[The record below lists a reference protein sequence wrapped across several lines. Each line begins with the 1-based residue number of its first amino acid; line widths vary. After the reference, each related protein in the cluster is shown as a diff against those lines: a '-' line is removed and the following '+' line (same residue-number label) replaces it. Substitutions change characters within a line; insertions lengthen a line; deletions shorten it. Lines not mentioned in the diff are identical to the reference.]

1 MWKFKN
7 EWMNWKK
14 KIFCFRDLLLI
25 CFLSAAQFSKAQS
38 NVYSAH
44 GWQLQDYRSDSVF
57 GAGVNKAYD
66 ELLKGKKA
74 SPVIVA
80 VIDAGLDTAH
90 EDLIGHIWTN
100 TGEIP
105 GNGIDDD
112 HNGYVDDVHGWNF
125 LGGKDG
131 RNITIESYE
140 SYREYYRL
148 KNEPGSNNNQ
158 DSAYREKVRKYLLK
172 DSVQLA
178 QAVFYLGQLIPQMRT
193 ADSIFKLNLHKDS
206 VYARDVAKFQTKDSA
221 LVILKKN
228 TLMYFKKYGVMS
240 EMPLGSFIREADS
253 YLQISRE
260 KLKYFSGDPN
270 ALRKEIVG
278 DDFNNINDRNYGN
291 NNVAAGTPTHGTH
304 VAGII
309 AASRGNG
316 KGMDGIDA
324 QVYIMALRAVPDGDE
339 RDKDIALAIRYAVDN
354 GARIVNMSFE
364 KFLSP
369 GKKWVDDAVRYA
381 EEHDVLLVDAA
392 GNEFQNLDSVIHYPN
407 PEYELSGRNSC
418 CWLTVG
424 ANAGGPDSL
433 VMAPFSNYGKKEVD
447 LFAPGVKVY
456 STLPGNLYAS
466 YSGTSMAAP
475 MVSGVA
481 ALLLE
486 YYPDLSARQLKFIL
500 THSVM
505 KLPENEVKWP
515 GPGQWV
521 DFSQLSASGG
531 IINAYNAL
539 KLAATMKG
547 ERENVK
553 KVKIKAIKKD

>member
-1 MWKFKN
+1 
-7 EWMNWKK
+7 MNNKEG
-14 KIFCFRDLLLI
+14 IFCSWLLTWV
-25 CFLSAAQFSKAQS
+25 CFLSATQFLMAQS
-38 NVYSAH
+38 NQYSAH

-57 GAGVNKAYD
+57 GAGVNKAYN

-80 VIDAGLDTAH
+80 IIDAGLDTAH
-90 EDLIGHIWTN
+90 EDLVGHIWTN
-100 TGEIP
+100 TAEIP

-112 HNGYVDDVHGWNF
+112 HNGYVDDIHGWNF

-131 RNITIESYE
+131 KNITIESYE

-148 KNEPGSNNNQ
+148 INRPNPKNYQ
-158 DSAYREKVRKYLLK
+158 DSAYLEKVRKYVVK
-172 DSVQLA
+172 DSLQLA
-178 QAVFYLGQLIPQMRT
+178 QAVFFLGQLIPQMRA
-193 ADSIFKLNLHKDS
+193 ADSIFKLTLHKDS
-206 VYARDVAKFQTKDSA
+206 VFARDVAKFQTQDSA
-221 LVILKKN
+221 LAILKKN

-253 YLQISRE
+253 YLQISSQ

-270 ALRKEIVG
+270 ALRREIVG
-278 DDFNNINDRNYGN
+278 DDYNNIKDIHYGN

-354 GARIVNMSFE
+354 GARVVNMSFG
-364 KFLSP
+364 KYISP
-369 GKKWVDDAVRYA
+369 GKNWVDDAVRYA

-392 GNEFQNLDSVIHYPN
+392 GNEFQNLDSLAHYPN
-407 PEYELSGRNSC
+407 PDYELSGRNSC
-418 CWLTVG
+418 CWITVG

-433 VMAPFSNYGKKEVD
+433 VLAPFSNYGKKEVD

-456 STLPGNLYAS
+456 STLPGNQYAS

-475 MVSGVA
+475 MVTGIA

-486 YYPDLSARQLKFIL
+486 YYPKLSARQLKFIL
-500 THSVM
+500 THSVT
-505 KLPENEVKWP
+505 KLSINQVKWP
-515 GPGQWV
+515 GNGLWV

-553 KVKIKAIKKD
+553 KVKIKGVIKD

>member
-1 MWKFKN
+1 MKWKN
-7 EWMNWKK
+7 R
-14 KIFCFRDLLLI
+14 IFCFWALMLI
-25 CFLSAAQFSKAQS
+25 CFLSVSQFLLAQS
-38 NVYSAH
+38 NIYSAH
-44 GWQLQDYRSDSVF
+44 GWQLQDYRKDSVF
-57 GAGVNKAYD
+57 GAGVNRAYE

-90 EDLIGHIWTN
+90 EDLAGHIWTN
-100 TGEIP
+100 SREIP

-112 HNGYVDDVHGWNF
+112 HNGYVDDIHGWNF

-148 KNEPGSNNNQ
+148 KNEPSANNYQ
-158 DSAYREKVRKYLLK
+158 DSAYAEKVRKNLLN
-172 DSVQLA
+172 DSLQLA
-178 QAVFYLGQLIPQMRT
+178 QAVFFLGQLIPQMRA

-206 VYARDVAKFQTKDSA
+206 VYARDVAKFQTQDSA

-228 TLMYFKKYGVMS
+228 TLMYFKRYGVMS
-240 EMPLGSFIREADS
+240 EMSLGSFIREADS
-253 YLQISRE
+253 YLQISRQ

-270 ALRKEIVG
+270 ALRREIVG
-278 DDFNNINDRNYGN
+278 DDYNNINDRNYGN
-291 NNVAAGTPTHGTH
+291 NNIAAGTPTHGTH

-316 KGMDGIDA
+316 IGMDGIDA
-324 QVYIMALRAVPDGDE
+324 HVYIMALRVVPDGDE
-339 RDKDIALAIRYAVDN
+339 RDKDVALAIRYAVDN
-354 GARIVNMSFE
+354 GARVVNMSFG
-364 KFLSP
+364 KYLSP
-369 GKKWVDDAVRYA
+369 GKNWVDDAVKYA

-392 GNEFQNLDSVIHYPN
+392 GNEFQNLDSVTHYPN
-407 PEYELSGRNSC
+407 PEYKISGKNSS
-418 CWLTVG
+418 CWITVG

-433 VMAPFSNYGKKEVD
+433 VLASFSNYGKREVD

-456 STLPGNLYAS
+456 STVPGNQYAS

-475 MVSGVA
+475 MVTGIA
-481 ALLLE
+481 ALVLE
-486 YYPDLSARQLKFIL
+486 YYPKLSARQLKYIL

-505 KLPENEVKWP
+505 KLPEDKVKWP
-515 GPGQWV
+515 GNGQWV

-539 KLAATMKG
+539 KLAATIKG
-547 ERENVK
+547 ERESLK
-553 KVKIKAIKKD
+553 KVKIVGIKKD